1 MKHSRLAEQGSM
13 FLVALIAL
21 SVLTLIGLSL
31 AMVAETEMIMGAN
44 EWVVTETHFAAE
56 AGINVA
62 MAQLLVTAD
71 PSPVDFVVPSYFGL
85 KDERN
90 QIGFE
95 IKSSGSIDVDR
106 GPLPY
111 STANMTAGN
120 QPQYVY
126 SYTTVRSQRTAWSQ
140 GKETPDCNDT
150 QEKVLGQKHLMTALY
165 YAPMDAPSSESLIAE
180 DRAGRDKIFSED
192 FLCEWEFNQNDD
204 FDKDLVET
212 ESNAEGSVNDVLTRG
227 NPFYYGYTAGS

>member
-1 MKHSRLAEQGSM
+1 MKTPRLKERGSM

-31 AMVAETEMIMGAN
+31 AMVTETEMIMGAN

-62 MAQLLVTAD
+62 MAQLLVSAD
-71 PSPVDFVVPSYFGL
+71 PSPVDFVVPSYFGRL
-85 KDERN
+85 DGRN

-95 IKSSGSIDVDR
+95 IKSSGSLDVDR
-106 GPLPY
+106 GDLPY
-111 STANMTAGN
+111 SKANLNAGDN
-120 QPQYVY
+120 PQFAY

-140 GKETPDCNDT
+140 GKDVPDCNDT
-150 QEKVLGQKHLMTALY
+150 QEKILGQKHLLVALY
-165 YAPMDAPSSESLIAE
+165 YAPLDPPSSESLIAE
-180 DRAGRDKIFSED
+180 DRAGKDITFSEGRI
-192 FLCEWEFNQNDD
+192 CEWEFQQNND
-204 FDKDLVET
+204 FDKDLTEE
-212 ESNAEGSVNDVLTRG
+212 ESNAVGSANDVLTRG